1 MLSRLKDMNE
11 GPAHSLSLCQRKGP
25 AHSKYRDKSAAGSPL
40 IFWDPG
46 NPYVTR
52 TIPVNKNGCVEK
64 LTCLNRTAIKINNKA
79 TGNMFASIVQALNKF
94 NSSMTCRKVQ
104 GESQDSAVSESVERS
119 RPGNHILI
127 SGPRPTLT
135 LIFALFYFTDFCL
148 IAAPRRQRKS
158 FAITH
163 RKYYPCLIL
172 STILKNF

>member
-1 MLSRLKDMNE
+1 
-11 GPAHSLSLCQRKGP
+11 
-25 AHSKYRDKSAAGSPL
+25 
-40 IFWDPG
+40 
-46 NPYVTR
+46 
-52 TIPVNKNGCVEK
+52 
-64 LTCLNRTAIKINNKA
+64 
-79 TGNMFASIVQALNKF
+79 
-94 NSSMTCRKVQ
+94 MTCRKVQ

-163 RKYYPCLIL
+163 RKYGPCLI
-172 STILKNF
+172 SRTILRHFKRFFMNIPYTLIGITFIRMYRGYK